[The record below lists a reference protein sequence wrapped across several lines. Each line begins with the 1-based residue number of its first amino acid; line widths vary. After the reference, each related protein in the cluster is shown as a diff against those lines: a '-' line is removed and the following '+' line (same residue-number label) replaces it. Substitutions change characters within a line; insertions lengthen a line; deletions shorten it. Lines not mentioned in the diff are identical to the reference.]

1 MITRELNRTLWIIVA
16 EERLVADV
24 TFFVASE
31 LIGALKFETH
41 MGQLNCCL
49 YERADRLI
57 ACNGLTVHDGEYGAT
72 MMQGT
77 L

>member
-1 MITRELNRTLWIIVA
+1 MA
-16 EERLVADV
+16 EERLVSDV
-24 TFFVASE
+24 TLFVASE
-31 LIGALKFETH
+31 LVGALKFETH
-41 MGQLNCCL
+41 MEQLSCCL

-57 ACNGLTVHDGEYGAT
+57 ACNGLTVHDGEYGAS